1 MILVAGG
8 TGFLGRSIVAALRFD
23 GHQVRVLT
31 RGPGANPWRDDR
43 GVTLVEGDVRDAATL
58 GEAVAGCDTVVIA
71 VQFPGHP
78 VEVPKKGLTYDEYD
92 RKGTENLVAAAKKAG
107 VRRLVYLS
115 GVNVGQGRS
124 EEWFVAKERAE
135 AAVTG
140 SGIAY
145 TIIRPSWAYGPRDKT
160 LNKFAMFARLLP
172 FVPLPGPGTAKVQ
185 PVHVDDI
192 GLAVARAL
200 ATPAAENQVIE
211 IGGPQLLSFRQ
222 IVRIMLQVMG
232 KHRLVLPTPKPI
244 VKLGAALLYR
254 LPGRL
259 LSPRAVDFVNTDGAA
274 DNRAL
279 RELLGFT
286 PRPLAEGISYLA
298 SGGGAR
304 ATR

>member
-8 TGFLGRSIVAALRFD
+8 TGFLGRSIVAALRHD
-23 GHQVRVLT
+23 GHEVRVLT
-31 RGPGANPWRDDR
+31 RGSRDNPWAEDR
-43 GVTLVEGDVRDAATL
+43 GVSLVEGDVRDAATL
-58 GEAVAGCDTVVIA
+58 TDPVTGCDTVVIA

-78 VEVPKKGLTYDEYD
+78 VEVPKKDLTYDEYD

-107 VRRLVYLS
+107 VKRLVYLS
-115 GVNVGQGRS
+115 GVGVGAGRE
-124 EEWFVAKERAE
+124 EEWFVAKDRAE

-145 TIIRPSWAYGPRDKT
+145 TIIRPSWVYGPRDKT
-160 LNKFAMFARLLP
+160 LNKFALFARTLP

-185 PVHVDDI
+185 PVHVDDV
-192 GLAVARAL
+192 GLTVAKAL

-222 IVRIMLQVMG
+222 IVRIMLDVMG
-232 KHRLVLPTPKPI
+232 RKRGVLPAPKPF
-244 VKLGAALLYR
+244 VKMGAALLYR
-254 LPGRL
+254 LPGRV
-259 LSPRAVDFVNTDGAA
+259 LSPRAVDFVNADGPA

-298 SGGGAR
+298 R
-304 ATR
+304 R